1 MDPDSSDE
9 MVDHVVDFFDRIAPH
24 YDAWAGGQ
32 HGRVAARLVDLAAP
46 AKNEQVLDVGTGT
59 GLVAH
64 LVAPRVKPGLVF
76 GIDLSEN
83 MLSIARARQGDG
95 PKARVLPALG
105 DRGDNPARQGGS
117 PTARALPAPGDRGDN
132 PPRQGGSPT
141 ARALPAPG
149 DRGDNPPRKNPN
161 VQFLG
166 MAAEHLV
173 FRPETFDLVTM
184 GQALAYLADPTQ
196 ALAEAHRVL
205 RPGGRLAMSCQRR
218 SLNTRA
224 QDLFFQGLAPLA
236 RRHYLSL
243 PRYSSERSRFGEPDV
258 LTQIL
263 EAAGFEVGRLTE
275 MVTGG
280 RANDAREWTEL
291 MAGAG
296 PLPYTLIRA
305 LGPRYRNELEAE
317 VEAAMASLGDPDDA
331 FRYHHSY
338 VVVVAR
344 KR

>member
-1 MDPDSSDE
+1 MDPDSTDE
-9 MVDHVVDFFDRIAPH
+9 MVDHLVDFFDRIAPV
-24 YDAWAGGQ
+24 YDTWAGGQ
-32 HGRVAARLVDLAAP
+32 HGRIAARLVDLATP
-46 AKNEQVLDVGTGT
+46 AKDEQVLDVATGT
-59 GLVAH
+59 GLVAN
-64 LVAPRVKPGLVF
+64 LLAPRVNPGLVF
-76 GIDLSEN
+76 GIDLSDN
-83 MLSIARARQGDG
+83 MLSIARSR
-95 PKARVLPALG
+95 KA
-105 DRGDNPARQGGS
+105 
-117 PTARALPAPGDRGDN
+117 
-132 PPRQGGSPT
+132 
-141 ARALPAPG
+141 
-149 DRGDNPPRKNPN
+149 KN

-184 GQALAYLADPTQ
+184 GEALAYLADPTT
-196 ALAEAHRVL
+196 ALGEAHRVL
-205 RPGGRLAMSCQRR
+205 RPGGRLAVSCQRR

-258 LTQIL
+258 LPQIL
-263 EAAGFEVGRLTE
+263 AAAGFDLIKLTE

-280 RANDAREWTEL
+280 RTNGAREWTEL
-291 MAGAG
+291 MSGAG

-338 VVVVAR
+338 VLAVAR

>member
-1 MDPDSSDE
+1 MDLDSSDE

-32 HGRVAARLVDLAAP
+32 HGRVATRLVDLAAP
-46 AKNEQVLDVGTGT
+46 VKDEHVLDVGTGT

-64 LVAPRVKPGLVF
+64 LIAPRVNPGAVI

-83 MLSIARARQGDG
+83 MLAIARAR
-95 PKARVLPALG
+95 KE
-105 DRGDNPARQGGS
+105 
-117 PTARALPAPGDRGDN
+117 
-132 PPRQGGSPT
+132 
-141 ARALPAPG
+141 
-149 DRGDNPPRKNPN
+149 KN
-161 VQFLG
+161 VQLVG

-173 FRPETFDLVTM
+173 FRPQTFDLVTM
-184 GQALAYLADPTQ
+184 GEALTYFADPAA

-205 RPGGRLAMSCQRR
+205 RPGAKLAVSCQRR

-224 QDLFFQGLAPLA
+224 QELFFQGLTPLA

-243 PRYSSERSRFGEPDV
+243 PRYSSERARFGEPDV
-258 LTQIL
+258 LPKIL
-263 EAAGFEVGRLTE
+263 AGAGFEVDRLTE
-275 MVTGG
+275 MITGG
-280 RANDAREWTEL
+280 RAADAREWTEL

-296 PLPYTLIRA
+296 PRPYTLIRA
-305 LGPRYRNELEAE
+305 LGPRYRGELEAE
-317 VEAAMASLGDPDDA
+317 VEAAMASLGDPDEA

-338 VVVVAR
+338 VLVVAR

>member
-1 MDPDSSDE
+1 MNPDSSDE
-9 MVDHVVDFFDRIAPH
+9 MVDHLVDFFDRIAPH

-46 AKNEQVLDVGTGT
+46 AKNEHVLDVGTGT

-105 DRGDNPARQGGS
+105 DRGDNPA
-117 PTARALPAPGDRGDN
+117 
-132 PPRQGGSPT
+132 
-141 ARALPAPG
+141 
-149 DRGDNPPRKNPN
+149 RKNPN

-218 SLNTRA
+218 SLKTRD
-224 QDLFFQGLAPLA
+224 QDLFFQGLATLA

-263 EAAGFEVGRLTE
+263 EAAGFEVG
-275 MVTGG
+275 
-280 RANDAREWTEL
+280 
-291 MAGAG
+291 
-296 PLPYTLIRA
+296 
-305 LGPRYRNELEAE
+305 
-317 VEAAMASLGDPDDA
+317 
-331 FRYHHSY
+331 
-338 VVVVAR
+338 
-344 KR
+344 